1 MNSTFFG
8 QIFSATYS
16 TLYRSTYTP
25 SKGSKAPFYFLS
37 FLPRSTFP
45 VFPFLHCAISRRT
58 KGGRNGSIPT
68 PVFFSRSSYT
78 AHWALPSNPCLF
90 GGRKAN
96 VEFSPSP
103 LHVLPFTI
111 SSWGRQINGFFS
123 SVSFFLQ
130 QRSTLALFFHGR
142 VTMTAAAPS
151 EEGGFFF
158 PLLHSSFH
166 EGVSSNG
173 NAQCRTAGPNRERLH
188 TKKQAHT
195 ASPLLIIFWSQ
206 LEQPEELTL
215 SGSNSKALNMY
226 DRTQYKRGA
235 LPHFPHLQDGDS
247 PPTPQERRVRY
258 YALFLPPFPSEEA
271 ASS

>member
-1 MNSTFFG
+1 MDFFP
-8 QIFSATYS
+8 
-16 TLYRSTYTP
+16 P
-25 SKGSKAPFYFLS
+25 S
-37 FLPRSTFP
+37 
-45 VFPFLHCAISRRT
+45 
-58 KGGRNGSIPT
+58 
-68 PVFFSRSSYT
+68 
-78 AHWALPSNPCLF
+78 
-90 GGRKAN
+90 
-96 VEFSPSP
+96 
-103 LHVLPFTI
+103 
-111 SSWGRQINGFFS
+111 
-123 SVSFFLQ
+123 
-130 QRSTLALFFHGR
+130 LFFCNKGQHWRLFLHGR

-151 EEGGFFF
+151 EKGGFFF

-188 TKKQAHT
+188 TQKQAHT

-235 LPHFPHLQDGDS
+235 LPHFPHLQNGDS